1 MTKKTSSMQGSL
13 FEDDYLVR
21 SLGTLAYKPDVALTE
36 LVANAWDAGASK
48 VQLTVPDRLGD
59 NLVVEDDGSGMT
71 KELFRH
77 RWMTLGYDRER
88 HQGPS
93 AEFPPGRTGSHRR
106 AYGHNGVGRHG
117 LLCFASRYTVE
128 TWRDGNGGRFVVGTT
143 SGKYP
148 FAIESEEPTHK
159 KGHGTRLI
167 CVVQRHLTDADR
179 VLNVL
184 AARFVHDPSF
194 EVYVNGNHVPLSE
207 HSGLSSHATLETE
220 PGVTLQIYVVDS
232 ESAGRTTLYQG
243 VAFWVGGRLVGE
255 PSWIVGDEALLDGR
269 TRLAKRYTVIVR
281 SDDLFDEVLPDWSGF
296 RDSERIQR
304 VRAAVAVHVKQAF
317 RSIFAER
324 IEETKNA
331 ITEEHSAQIKAL
343 QPLAR
348 LEIDEFIN
356 ALTAAQPQAPAELL
370 SAAVEAVINLEKSR
384 SGRALL
390 EKLADLSEEDV
401 AGLDRLLS
409 DWTVRD
415 ALTVLD
421 EIDRRLVVLEAI
433 KKLSGDSTVDELHTL
448 HPLVT
453 QARWLFGPEFDS
465 PEYTSNLTLSVAI
478 RKLFGGKIIENAF
491 INERRRPDLIVL
503 ADSSL
508 SAVATDQIDEE
519 SGLATLRDILI
530 VETKKGGAP
539 IGREEINQA
548 TGYVEDLIHSGSLD
562 GRPQIRAF
570 VVGHTISDKI
580 ESSRKIGDPERGWVK
595 AATYTQLVRSGEKR
609 LFNLKERLTTRYAEV
624 SGIDL
629 AATALA
635 QPKLEGLGEAQE
647 LG

>member
-1 MTKKTSSMQGSL
+1 MATTKKTSSMQGSL
-13 FEDDYLVR
+13 FEDDYLIR

-48 VQLTVPDRLGD
+48 VQLAIPDRLGG

-71 KELFRH
+71 KELFRQ
-77 RWMTLGYDRER
+77 RWMTLGYDRTR

-93 AEFPPGRTGSHRR
+93 AEFPSDRTGSRRR

-117 LLCFASRYTVE
+117 LLCFSSRYVVE
-128 TWRDGNGGRFVVGTT
+128 TWRDGNGGSFVVGTT
-143 SGKYP
+143 SGRYP
-148 FAIESEEPTHK
+148 FAIESEESIQKP
-159 KGHGTRLI
+159 GHGTRL
-167 CVVQRHLTDADR
+167 VANVQRNLPDAER
-179 VLNVL
+179 ILNVL
-184 AARFVHDPSF
+184 AARFLHDPAF
-194 EVYVNGNHVPLSE
+194 AVYVNGRHVPLWE
-207 HSGLSSHATLETE
+207 HAGLISDSSVDVE
-220 PGVTLQIYVVDS
+220 PGVRLRIFIVDS
-232 ESAGRTTLYQG
+232 ALTGRTTQYQG
-243 VAFWVGGRLVGE
+243 VAFWIGSRLVGE
-255 PSWIVGDEALLDGR
+255 PSWIVGNEALLDGR
-269 TRLAKRYTVIVR
+269 TRVAKRYTAIVQ

-296 RDSERIQR
+296 RHSDLTEK
-304 VRAAVAVHVKQAF
+304 VLAAAASHLKQVF
-317 RSIFAER
+317 RGLFVER
-324 IEETKNA
+324 IEETKNTIA
-331 ITEEHSAQIKAL
+331 EEHASQIQAL

-348 LEIDEFIN
+348 LEISEFIE
-356 ALTAAQPQAPAELL
+356 ALATAQPQAPAEVL
-370 SAAVEAVINLEKSR
+370 SAAVDAVINLEKSR

-390 EKLADLSEEDV
+390 EKLANLSEEDV
-401 AGLDRLLS
+401 VGLDRLLS
-409 DWTVRD
+409 EWTVRD

-465 PEYTSNLTLSVAI
+465 PEYASNLTLSVAI

-539 IGREEINQA
+539 IGRDEINQA

-570 VVGHTISDKI
+570 VVGHTVSDKI
-580 ESSRKIGDPERGWVK
+580 ESTHKIGDPERGWVK

-609 LFNLKERLTTRYAEV
+609 LFNLKERLTARYAEV

-629 AATALA
+629 AATVLV
-635 QPKLEGLGEAQE
+635 QPHLDGLGKAQ
-647 LG
+647 